1 LGKGLA
7 KSVEEFIWG
16 KVSQKNKL
24 GSKVK
29 EEAIKK
35 INFNKSKQ
43 DLTNR
48 K

>member
-1 LGKGLA
+1 MG

-16 KVSQKNKL
+16 KISQKNKF
-24 GSKVK
+24 GSKSK